1 MPANLT
7 QQYLKAEAEYRRAST
22 LEEELEWLQV
32 MLRELPKH
40 KGTDKLNAELKQ
52 KISKVKKDL
61 LKVTA
66 VYVFGDGPAAGAALE
81 PIKENLSVAFQDVK
95 IDRDDN
101 LVVAT
106 ARISISNFAQS
117 LEF

>member
-1 MPANLT
+1 MKD
-7 QQYLKAEAEYRRAST
+7 KAESLYDNPHIQVLAKRLPQGIVVEAYRATASSAEGY
-22 LEEELEWLQV
+22 
-32 MLRELPKH
+32 
-40 KGTDKLNAELKQ
+40 TDLVAYGKSY
-52 KISKVKKDL
+52 SKVKSDL

-66 VYVFGDGPAAGAALE
+66 VYVFRDAPAAGTALE